1 MVKVINLP
9 PPILLQLRIQL
20 LGVEPAVWRQVLV
33 PESITLPKLHEVIQA
48 AIGWRDSHLHEFEI
62 NSVRYGQPDP
72 GWDQGS
78 GLLLSEAGVRLGKCL
93 ADCKSF
99 TYVYDLGDDW
109 QHLIQVEERVC
120 PDQLLLK
127 PICLAGEGA
136 CPPEDVGGVLGY
148 QHFMS
153 VMQDQASPEYEDFC
167 AWLGAKTFDP
177 GLFDMKQA
185 NLRLGRIRL

>member
-1 MVKVINLP
+1 MVKVINLQ

-78 GLLLSEAGVRLGKCL
+78 GLLLSEAGVLLGKCL

-136 CPPEDVGGVLGY
+136 CPPEDVGGVPGY
-148 QHFMS
+148 QHFIS
-153 VMQDQASPEYEDFC
+153 VMQDQANPEYQDLSV
-167 AWLGAKTFDP
+167 WLGAKAFDP
-177 GLFDMKQA
+177 GFFNMKQA